1 MEILN
6 FSLYLLLF
14 VWVWK
19 RRKKNYTLLF
29 LISIWLISAFVGIFY
44 VRMDVYREGDK
55 IELFPFLY
63 LFMLFVIF
71 LIPLFRQKVSL
82 YKISYKN
89 EKILDLSALFIG
101 LLSLWPFFEFLI
113 RIGYSI
119 KTGEFFLLGSMY
131 DSVGRGES
139 ERLIQLTRIGSIL
152 TNVSMMFKVISPV
165 LFLYYVSK
173 FPEKKV
179 LALFMFVNAIIP
191 SLSNVSSGGKTQI
204 VFFLFYLSTLFL
216 FAKGIF
222 TLRQKAKLTNLLV
235 SCGVTVLALILILSV
250 SRYYLTERVN
260 SVSDTGDFL
269 FKYTAESMYNFNQL
283 GYHEEKTLDGYMTM
297 SSVFADL
304 GLSEIRYT
312 DIDNKYLDVINY
324 FGSKMK
330 SSPWLFYT
338 LFGDVYLD
346 FGLVATIF
354 IFVIISYIVSSLHIK
369 IEMDLSNVI
378 LLSLYFY
385 IATTSLFYFCFKTS
399 FRPIYMTLL
408 YCIFLK
414 FASEKMNP
422 KSRF

>member
-250 SRYYLTERVN
+250 SRYYSCCAVEN
-260 SVSDTGDFL
+260 GMFVS
-269 FKYTAESMYNFNQL
+269 
-283 GYHEEKTLDGYMTM
+283 
-297 SSVFADL
+297 
-304 GLSEIRYT
+304 
-312 DIDNKYLDVINY
+312 
-324 FGSKMK
+324 
-330 SSPWLFYT
+330 
-338 LFGDVYLD
+338 
-346 FGLVATIF
+346 
-354 IFVIISYIVSSLHIK
+354 
-369 IEMDLSNVI
+369 
-378 LLSLYFY
+378 
-385 IATTSLFYFCFKTS
+385 
-399 FRPIYMTLL
+399 
-408 YCIFLK
+408 
-414 FASEKMNP
+414 
-422 KSRF
+422 